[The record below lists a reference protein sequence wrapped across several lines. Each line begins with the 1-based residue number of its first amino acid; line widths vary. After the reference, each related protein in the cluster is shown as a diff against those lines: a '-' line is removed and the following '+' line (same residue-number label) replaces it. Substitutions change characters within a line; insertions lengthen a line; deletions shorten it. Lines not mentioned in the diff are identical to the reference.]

1 MVVDMRFAYILVLVY
16 FNVPPALAHGDLH
29 ARIEALSARIKQVPK
44 DIELY
49 QQRGELLLQHDEY
62 ADARRDF
69 ERCRRQGYTSA
80 RLYYYL
86 GKTYFHLQKFKKS
99 KHYLQLS
106 LGQQPTD
113 IKSLRLLAMC
123 HVARYEYPEAIMQY
137 SKWIEH
143 SIRPRP
149 AIYLELANVYI
160 LSEDID
166 MSIHTLQCGISELG
180 LQPALSTQLVDY
192 YKMSQDY
199 QSAIGLQ
206 TEVIMV
212 CVRKEFALFERALL
226 FHAQDNHEASQA
238 DLIAATAC
246 IEKLPAHVRKGSRI
260 RGLVRRIEEQRIE
273 TKSTEDE

>member
-1 MVVDMRFAYILVLVY
+1 MRFAYILVVVY
-16 FNVPPALAHGDLH
+16 FHVPAVLAHGDLH
-29 ARIEALSARIKQVPK
+29 ARIEALSVRIKQVPK

-69 ERCRRQGYTSA
+69 ERCRRHGHTSA
-80 RLYYYL
+80 RLYHYL

-99 KHYLQLS
+99 KYYLQLS

-149 AIYLELANVYI
+149 AIYLELANVYF
-160 LSEDID
+160 LNEDVA
-166 MSIHTLQCGISELG
+166 MSIHTMQQGISKLG
-180 LQPALSTQLVDY
+180 LHPALSTQLLGY
-192 YKMSQDY
+192 YKMNQDY

-206 TEVIMV
+206 TEVILV
-212 CVRKEFALFERALL
+212 CARKEFALFERALL
-226 FHAQDNHEASQA
+226 FQSQNNHEASQH

-260 RGLVRRIEEQRIE
+260 RELVRSIEEQQI
-273 TKSTEDE
+273 KSMSTADE